1 MFLTSVLLLKLL
13 VAAVVF
19 ALPVVA
25 AVVCYKDSKEEKAA
39 QARYAA
45 IVKGEAIRY

>member
-1 MFLTSVLLLKLL
+1 MFLASVLLLKIL

-19 ALPVVA
+19 TLPIVA
-25 AVVCYKDSKEEKAA
+25 AVVCYKDSKAAKAA